1 MKDSGLLK
9 IALLWSLVGIFI
21 LLIVAVYT
29 EPPEL
34 TISELGQHMGENI
47 VVRGFVESASYKETV
62 SFIELSDESGE
73 IQVVIFEELEQKVYN
88 KDQITVRGRVSEY
101 KGELEVIA
109 EEIACLRCS

>member
-9 IALLWSLVGIFI
+9 IALIWTLIGIFI
-21 LLIVAVYT
+21 LIAVAIFT

-34 TISELGQHMGENI
+34 TISELSQHMGKNI
-47 VVRGFVESASYKETV
+47 VVRGFVEDASYKEKV
-62 SFIELSDESGE
+62 SFIDLADETGT
-73 IQVVIFEELEQKVYN
+73 IPVVIFEKLDKRVYAG
-88 KDQITVRGRVSEY
+88 DQIAVRGRVAEY